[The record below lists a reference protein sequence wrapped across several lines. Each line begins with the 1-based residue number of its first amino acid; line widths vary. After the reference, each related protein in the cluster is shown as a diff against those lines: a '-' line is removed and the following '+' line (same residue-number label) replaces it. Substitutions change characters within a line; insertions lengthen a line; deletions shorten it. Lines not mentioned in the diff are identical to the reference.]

1 MQLYRASDQLVKHR
15 DAIEA
20 HLFDRALGLFDLQPT
35 VTLYDLTNTY
45 FEGEANEQPQAKRG
59 HSKQKRSDCPLL
71 TLGLMLDASGFV
83 RRSKVFTGNV
93 REHRTL
99 AGMLDALDAPAGA
112 LVVVDRGVA
121 TEAAITWLRE
131 NHYRYL
137 VVSRERHRQF
147 DADAAVSIQTQS
159 KQTVHLHK
167 VVSTDP
173 GEVRLYCYSEERAEK
188 ERGIVERFATRFEAA
203 LTKLNDGLSR
213 PRAHKRLDQVWQR
226 IGRLKARHT
235 RVAAHYQI
243 NVTAD
248 ETGNKAVAVTWTRRP
263 QDGSMVTHPGV
274 YCLRSSETDWDED
287 TLWRTYTTLTDVEA
301 VFRSLKSE
309 LGLRPIY
316 HRKPRRAD
324 GHLFITVIRLP
335 ARPAHPNPPARPRQP
350 RLLDNPQTS
359 RRRSAARHRHLPTA
373 RRPHPPRAHRH
384 ATRTR
389 AARRLRRPRRR
400 PAPRRRPQDDR
411 LTHRPLLAWH
421 TFVVPLEPLHQR
433 KSLILK
439 CLGSTVGK
447 HGLSSSPAGPAPP
460 GPRST
465 TFSASG
471 TPPVSSATAS
481 RSSAATPTRWPRFA
495 DSLDF
500 QHKYTSGVIAWA
512 PEDRPTD
519 AQIEAVLD
527 KFEKTA
533 WAGLEPDRYAWTAVE
548 HRELGGGVHVH
559 VLAARCDLETGKSLN
574 IAPPGWEKTFGP
586 LRDGFNHTR
595 GWSRPDD
602 PARARAQ
609 QPGHRAL
616 IDAANLRAGL
626 EVEADPRELIR
637 DYLMQRVE
645 HGYIHSRA
653 DVVAALKDA
662 GLDVPRQ
669 GEHYVTARDPE
680 TGKRWRL
687 KGALYEH
694 DFQPE
699 RLGRP
704 AAAEAGDRPA
714 GDRGDSDGRAAA
726 AWRELEQR
734 CAERAAL
741 NRRRYGA
748 SGPSGPRSV
757 LMRAW
762 LLPAA
767 AGLSLFLVICAGS
780 WGTMRWLSM
789 RIESQL
795 QALAILNVDIEQAR
809 KTLTQFETMTW
820 RVDLLEIDG
829 ERFVVLPAGSLERS
843 PWRVGGRPAV
853 KLSGE

>member
-1 MQLYRASDQLVKHR
+1 MFIRRTQTRRTADGKPYFSHRLVHTERLGHSVHQRTLLNLGRHFDIARADWPLACTCIADVLNGQAPLMADCPPAIEEEAQRIAAQLLARGAEASMPTGAAADIQRVDVDSLRLVRPRSIGVEQLSLWALDQVGLPDLLARLGVNGALRAAAAGVIVGRMAHPASERETHRWLQQRSGLGELLGVDFETVGAMQLYRASDQLVKHR

-83 RRSKVFTGNV
+83 RRSKVFAGNV

-324 GHLFITVIRLP
+324 GHLFITVIAYQLVQLIRTRL
-335 ARPAHPNPPARPRQP
+335 RAHGNHACWTTLR
-350 RLLDNPQTS
+350 RLVEGQQ
-359 RRRSAARHRHLPTA
+359 RVTA
-373 RRPHPPRAHRH
+373 TFRRPDGRTLHVRTATQPEPEQRAVYDALGVDPHP
-384 ATRTR
+384 
-389 AARRLRRPRRR
+389 
-400 PAPRRRPQDDR
+400 
-411 LTHRPLLAWH
+411 
-421 TFVVPLEPLHQR
+421 
-433 KSLILK
+433 
-439 CLGSTVGK
+439 
-447 HGLSSSPAGPAPP
+447 
-460 GPRST
+460 
-465 TFSASG
+465 
-471 TPPVSSATAS
+471 
-481 RSSAATPTRWPRFA
+481 
-495 DSLDF
+495 
-500 QHKYTSGVIAWA
+500 
-512 PEDRPTD
+512 
-519 AQIEAVLD
+519 
-527 KFEKTA
+527 
-533 WAGLEPDRYAWTAVE
+533 
-548 HRELGGGVHVH
+548 GGV
-559 VLAARCDLETGKSLN
+559 
-574 IAPPGWEKTFGP
+574 
-586 LRDGFNHTR
+586 
-595 GWSRPDD
+595 
-602 PARARAQ
+602 
-609 QPGHRAL
+609 
-616 IDAANLRAGL
+616 
-626 EVEADPRELIR
+626 
-637 DYLMQRVE
+637 
-645 HGYIHSRA
+645 
-653 DVVAALKDA
+653 
-662 GLDVPRQ
+662 
-669 GEHYVTARDPE
+669 
-680 TGKRWRL
+680 
-687 KGALYEH
+687 
-694 DFQPE
+694 
-699 RLGRP
+699 
-704 AAAEAGDRPA
+704 
-714 GDRGDSDGRAAA
+714 
-726 AWRELEQR
+726 
-734 CAERAAL
+734 
-741 NRRRYGA
+741 
-748 SGPSGPRSV
+748 
-757 LMRAW
+757 
-762 LLPAA
+762 
-767 AGLSLFLVICAGS
+767 
-780 WGTMRWLSM
+780 
-789 RIESQL
+789 
-795 QALAILNVDIEQAR
+795 R
-809 KTLTQFETMTW
+809 KTI
-820 RVDLLEIDG
+820 V
-829 ERFVVLPAGSLERS
+829 
-843 PWRVGGRPAV
+843 
-853 KLSGE
+853 